1 MDELNLEEDSP
12 NQSIIIESVLSH
24 FASYLSA
31 YIPNK
36 VHPLSARIFLETF
49 YNLLINILWP
59 HFSGSIATNLII
71 KNKMLN

>member
-49 YNLLINILWP
+49 YN
-59 HFSGSIATNLII
+59 
-71 KNKMLN
+71 

>member
-31 YIPNK
+31 YQA
-36 VHPLSARIFLETF
+36 LTARSTSRQTLK
-49 YNLLINILWP
+49 
-59 HFSGSIATNLII
+59 I
-71 KNKMLN
+71 KTT